1 MSAFDTDE
9 TIEFSGTVSDYR
21 GAVEL
26 WTEQLLRPYLNWL
39 KGPGS
44 GQRSAKQFND
54 AVWGT
59 IVVQPQEVIVL
70 DSPLV
75 QRLRRIR
82 QLGVVHLVYPGANHS
97 RFEHS
102 LGVMHQVSQLI
113 ASINRSE
120 DGQAIVDTEEID
132 TLRLAGLL
140 HDVGHGLMSHVV
152 ENALW
157 GEDAIEDL
165 RVQFGKQIRRSSK
178 PQLSEMAA
186 YFMIAS
192 PAVEELLTAAYA
204 ATSRQAPNGLAATV
218 ARIVAGKRV
227 SNSLPILHELISGPF
242 DADKL
247 DYMPRD
253 ARMCGVPVVTDV
265 VRLIQKVRSV
275 TVSTEKLPEQMARA
289 SGIRE
294 SAGGHKVFGIARSGA
309 SALDEVSLNRSLMFD
324 KVYRHHK
331 VRAVEAMVGATVQIL
346 YPVWGADVALMPLKM
361 MDDQF
366 VELTGDDL
374 ERLNRDAS
382 NPIGDGDLAVA
393 QDILARIRDRHLFS
407 RAFAFAAT
415 MPGDAYRDDTIHEA
429 ARERF
434 IRELDQVAEKRAAFV
449 AEIVKLVD
457 QIGGLLGNRQQVDR
471 IGVENLHHYIRVDP
485 PSTAGRGSQYDQS
498 RAYLVDESNHLIPVE
513 KERSENRPW
522 ADAYVNTKDVGYIFA
537 PREIADLVH
546 IAAEVAAR
554 TLYDVRIPQQMHNYA
569 KMGGEALAA
578 ARRQLEGAG
587 FYKDLPRDLAPLP
600 TMFGLAE
607 AKQRIAHALTNLRG
621 YMGPTHR
628 KTSPGPSGSTLNETR
643 ILSWAAQFPEKHHMN
658 ALRVAESIRMIDRDA
673 ANEALREFEK
683 AHPQFA
689 GAHYVPIGENKD
701 GSAVLGY
708 FQRDSEI
715 DTGYALSDI
724 VNALRSDE
732 PIVFVDD
739 FVGLGRSSTGIF
751 QTYMGLDGGKATN
764 EKRTVTLTQEEQE
777 LLKKRKVAL
786 VWETGFES
794 GASATA
800 DALREVGISDVTTFI
815 RTRAESLPTVQT
827 ALEGVG
833 EDEVE
838 DFLEE
843 CRRVGRQLLPDDTK
857 PEVVDQR
864 LLGYGNY
871 ALLLTNSYNTPTV
884 TLTALALSGVVD
896 GREWNALI
904 PRRKKD

>member
-1 MSAFDTDE
+1 MTSFDSDE
-9 TIEFSGTVSDYR
+9 TISFSGTVDAYR
-21 GAVEL
+21 IAIEQ
-26 WTEQLLRPYLNWL
+26 WTEQLLRPYLDWL
-39 KGPGS
+39 RGPGT
-44 GQRSAKQFND
+44 GRRSAKQFND

-59 IVVQPQEVIVL
+59 IVVQPQEVVVL

-102 LGVMHQVSQLI
+102 LGVMHQVSQLA

-120 DGQAIVDTEEID
+120 EGQSVIGDDETD

-157 GEDAIEDL
+157 GEESTEDL
-165 RVQFGKQIRRSSK
+165 RVQFGRQIRRSSK

-192 PAVEELLTAAYA
+192 PAVDELLTAAYG
-204 ATSRQAPNGLAATV
+204 ATSKQPPARLATTV

-265 VRLIQKVRSV
+265 VRLTQKIRSV
-275 TVSTEKLPEQMARA
+275 TVSSDNLPEQMARA

-346 YPVWGADVALMPLKM
+346 YPVWGSDVGLMPLRV

-374 ERLNRDAS
+374 ERLNTGVG
-382 NPIGDGDLAVA
+382 NPVTGTELKVA
-393 QDILARIRDRHLFS
+393 MDILGRIRDRHLFS

-434 IRELDQVAEKRAAFV
+434 LRELDRMPEKRAAFV
-449 AEIVKLVD
+449 AEIVKHVD
-457 QIGGLLGNRQQVDR
+457 NIGDLLGEREQIDR
-471 IGVENLHHYIRVDP
+471 IGVENLSHYIRVDP

-498 RAYLVDESNHLIPVE
+498 RAYLVDESNNLIPVE

-537 PREIADLVH
+537 PTEIAALVH

-554 TLYDVRIPQQMHNYA
+554 TIYEVRIPAQMHNYA
-569 KMGGEALAA
+569 KMGGQEFVAL
-578 ARRQLEGAG
+578 RRRLESEG
-587 FYKDLPRDLAPLP
+587 FFRDFPRDLAPLP
-600 TMFGLAE
+600 NLFGLAE
-607 AKQRIAHALTNLRG
+607 AKQRVTSTLTNLRG

-628 KTSPGPSGSTLNETR
+628 NTSPGPSGSTLNETK
-643 ILSWAAQFPEKHHMN
+643 ILSWAAQFPERHHMN
-658 ALRVAESIRMIDRDA
+658 ALRVAQSIRMIDRDA
-673 ANEALREFEK
+673 ANDALREFEQVHS
-683 AHPQFA
+683 AFA

-708 FQRDSEI
+708 FQRDSEPE
-715 DTGYALSDI
+715 TGYRLSDI
-724 VNALRSDE
+724 VNALRSDK

-739 FVGLGRSSTGIF
+739 FVGLGRSSKGIF
-751 QTYMGLDGGKATN
+751 QTYMGLDGGKETN
-764 EKRTVTLTQEEQE
+764 EERSVTLTDDEQE
-777 LLKKRKVAL
+777 RLKARQVAL

-794 GASATA
+794 GAQATA
-800 DALREVGISDVTTFI
+800 DALRELGIANVTHFV
-815 RTRAESLPTVQT
+815 RTKAESLPTVET
-827 ALEGVG
+827 ALQDVAS
-833 EDEVE
+833 DEVH
-838 DFLEE
+838 DFIEE
-843 CRRVGRQLLPDDTK
+843 CRRIGRELLAPTTA
-857 PEVVDQR
+857 PEVLEER

-884 TLTALALSGVVD
+884 TLTALARDGSVD

>member
-1 MSAFDTDE
+1 MTSFDSDE
-9 TIEFSGTVSDYR
+9 TIDFSGNVAEYQCAIEQWS
-21 GAVEL
+21 
-26 WTEQLLRPYLNWL
+26 EQLLRPYLNWL
-39 KGPGS
+39 QGPGS
-44 GQRSAKQFND
+44 GRRSAKQFND

-59 IVVQPQEVIVL
+59 IVVQPQEVVVL

-82 QLGVVHLVYPGANHS
+82 QLGVVHLVYAGANHS

-102 LGVMHQVSQLI
+102 LGVMHQVSQLVG
-113 ASINRSE
+113 SINRSE
-120 DGQAIVDTEEID
+120 DGQSVIGGDETD

-157 GEDAIEDL
+157 GEDSTEDL

-192 PAVEELLTAAYA
+192 PAVEELLSAAYG
-204 ATSRQAPNGLAATV
+204 ATSKQPPTNLGGTI

-265 VRLIQKVRSV
+265 VRLTQKVRSV
-275 TVSTEKLPEQMARA
+275 TVSTDKLPEQMARA

-294 SAGGHKVFGIARSGA
+294 SAGGHNVFGIARSGA

-346 YPVWGADVALMPLKM
+346 LPVWGPDVALMPLKM

-366 VELTGDDL
+366 VELTLEDL
-374 ERLNRDAS
+374 ERLNRDA
-382 NPIGDGDLAVA
+382 GDPVGGPDLDVA
-393 QDILARIRDRHLFS
+393 RDILGRIRDRHLFS

-415 MPGDAYRDDTIHEA
+415 MPGDAYRDDTVHEA
-429 ARERF
+429 AREQF
-434 IRELDQVAEKRAAFV
+434 IRELDQKPEKRAAFV
-449 AEIVKLVD
+449 AATVKQVD
-457 QIGGLLGNRQQVDR
+457 KIGTLLNDRQQIDL
-471 IGVENLHHYIRVDP
+471 IGVGNLHHYIRVDP

-522 ADAYVNTKDVGYIFA
+522 ADAYVNTKDVGYVFA
-537 PREIADLVH
+537 PREIASLVH
-546 IAAEVAAR
+546 IAAEVTAR
-554 TLYDVRIPQQMHNYA
+554 MLYDVRIPQQMHNYA
-569 KMGGEALAA
+569 KMGGEALANT
-578 ARRQLEGAG
+578 RRQLEAQGY
-587 FYKDLPRDLAPLP
+587 FEDLPRDLAPLP
-600 TMFGLAE
+600 TIFGLAE
-607 AKQRIAHALTNLRG
+607 AKQRVARTLTNLRG

-628 KTSPGPSGSTLNETR
+628 VTSPGPSGSTLNETR
-643 ILSWAAQFPEKHHMN
+643 ILGWAAQFPERHHMN

-673 ANEALREFEK
+673 ANEALREFEE
-683 AHPQFA
+683 AHPEFA
-689 GAHYVPIGENKD
+689 GAHYVPMGENKD

-708 FQRDSEI
+708 FQRDSEP
-715 DTGYALSDI
+715 DTGYELSDI
-724 VNALRSDE
+724 VNALRSAE

-739 FVGLGRSSTGIF
+739 FVGLGRSSKGIF
-751 QTYMGLDGGKATN
+751 QSYMGLDGGKETN
-764 EKRTVTLTQEEQE
+764 ERRTVTLTEDERE
-777 LLKKRKVAL
+777 ILKARKVAL
-786 VWETGFES
+786 VWETGFEA
-794 GASATA
+794 GATATA
-800 DALREVGISDVTTFI
+800 DVLRELGISDVTTYI
-815 RTRAESLPTVQT
+815 RTRAESLPTVWS
-827 ALEGVG
+827 ALDGV
-833 EDEVE
+833 ENDEVE
-838 DFLEE
+838 AFVEE
-843 CRRVGRQLLPDDTK
+843 CRRIGRQLLPDDTK
-857 PEVVDQR
+857 PELIEER
-864 LLGYGNY
+864 LLGYGGY

-884 TLTALALSGVVD
+884 TLTALALSGTVD